1 MLRRRLQAGP
11 GPRPG
16 FTLVEILVA
25 AVVMVLSTIGS
36 TVLFNQSTRQRL
48 SGDQR
53 LQEQLA
59 ISRDLAA
66 ILEVNERYNC
76 DPTHGCAAAL
86 SAVMPDQPLAAPP
99 DQDAYAPANVDAL
112 LPGGRSFRDLCDSG
126 LLTNLF
132 TALEAAGDLDRNAST
147 GTSTLV
153 GTRVQRTVSLQDATG
168 AGTGRQ
174 SLAPHRYRVDWRD
187 GEGRL
192 LRQVQLIPTVAAWCP

>member
-1 MLRRRLQAGP
+1 MLRRRRRAEA

-16 FTLVEILVA
+16 FTLVEILIA

-36 TVLFNQSTRQRL
+36 TVLFNQATRQGL
-48 SGDQR
+48 SGNHR

-76 DPTHGCAAAL
+76 DPLHGCAVPAAEGTPQVPL
-86 SAVMPDQPLAAPP
+86 PDPP
-99 DQDAYAPANVDAL
+99 DQDAYAPPNADAI

-126 LLTNLF
+126 LLTALF
-132 TALEAAGDLDRNAST
+132 SALEAAGEIHREGPTQAI
-147 GTSTLV
+147 TLV
-153 GTRVQRTVSLQDATG
+153 GTHVQRTVSLLDATG
-168 AGTGRQ
+168 TAAARQ
-174 SLAPHRYRVDWRD
+174 SAPPHRYRVDWLD
-187 GEGRL
+187 GQGRL